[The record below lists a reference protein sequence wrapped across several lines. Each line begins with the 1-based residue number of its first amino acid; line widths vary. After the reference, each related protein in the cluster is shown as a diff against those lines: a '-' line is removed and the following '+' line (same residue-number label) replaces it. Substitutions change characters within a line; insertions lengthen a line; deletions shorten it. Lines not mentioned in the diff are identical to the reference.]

1 MFNKMHINFLRFH
14 GICACAALLG
24 AMSIVGLRRPSTA
37 DVTPGS
43 ELYERIIRALRG
55 EWTSTSDSSRAER
68 RTGSIAGK
76 ESANRVVNTSV
87 TELPFPAPFNAEDLP
102 SIETPPTTPP
112 LKRPCYLENTVGR
125 YEEFEVVNDSAIN
138 NATAAD
144 STNSTIIEQNVV
156 AINTTATNTLTR
168 PTPVSLETQPVQS
181 AVAEKLQKISQIDKT
196 CSTKLKLQSKYKPPY
211 KIEKSHIPGIIQ
223 EPVINQ
229 LLIFL

>member
-1 MFNKMHINFLRFH
+1 ME
-14 GICACAALLG
+14 ICACAVLLG
-24 AMSIVGLRRPSTA
+24 AMSIVGLRRPSAA

-43 ELYERIIRALRG
+43 ELYEKIIRALRG

-68 RTGSIAGK
+68 RTGSTAGK
-76 ESANRVVNTSV
+76 ESVNKVVNTSV

-112 LKRPCYLENTVGR
+112 LKRPCYLENTVETATVGR
-125 YEEFEVVNDSAIN
+125 YEEFEVVNDPLSAIN
-138 NATAAD
+138 NATAAI
-144 STNSTIIEQNVV
+144 STNSTIMEQNVV
-156 AINTTATNTLTR
+156 AINTIATSTLTR

-196 CSTKLKLQSKYKPPY
+196 CSTKLKPQSKYKPPY

>member
-1 MFNKMHINFLRFH
+1 ME
-14 GICACAALLG
+14 ICACAVLLG
-24 AMSIVGLRRPSTA
+24 AMSIVGLRRPSAT

-43 ELYERIIRALRG
+43 ELYEKIIRALRG

-68 RTGSIAGK
+68 RTGSTAGK
-76 ESANRVVNTSV
+76 ESVNKVVNTSV

-125 YEEFEVVNDSAIN
+125 YEEFEVVNDPLSAIN
-138 NATAAD
+138 NATAAI
-144 STNSTIIEQNVV
+144 STNSTIMEQNVV
-156 AINTTATNTLTR
+156 AINTIATSTLTR

-196 CSTKLKLQSKYKPPY
+196 CSTKLKPQSKYKPPY